1 MLRLSLYWDRCSW
14 QVPLQGARLSYVT
27 NSVYALFGSVK
38 YTTLEGLC
46 TMQGLCGTVCR
57 HPISSL
63 LLVLRVLCWVF
74 PISIHL
80 LYASFQHFHGKAAG
94 AFLCS

>member
-1 MLRLSLYWDRCSW
+1 
-14 QVPLQGARLSYVT
+14 
-27 NSVYALFGSVK
+27 
-38 YTTLEGLC
+38 
-46 TMQGLCGTVCR
+46 MQGLCGTVCR